1 MERVATIRLGL
12 FVLAILAHRAS
23 SLWELEVP
31 QDDTQPL
38 SKIALHRSTQKLDN
52 SITISANPVLL
63 GQKGETAEYITVQ
76 YKKPT
81 GANETDWI
89 GVFSP
94 AKFNASECLENFN
107 PWEYQPYICQAPIK
121 YKYANYLSPDYLV
134 HGEGSVTFRLVKQR
148 SDFAFGFF
156 SGDITNPVL
165 EAVSNT
171 ITFADT
177 DAPVYPRLALGSTW
191 DQMTVTWTSGYGKK
205 DADAVVQWGTEV
217 GEESWFSPAST
228 LTFTRDDMCGVPA
241 RTVGWRDPGFF
252 HTAYLKEL
260 WPSTRYYYKV
270 GHRIKKGGY
279 VWGLKYYFTSAPA
292 LGEDT
297 VQRVVIFGDMGKNE
311 RDGSIEFN
319 QFQHGALITS
329 DQLSKDVENYDI
341 LFHIGD
347 LAYANGYIS
356 QWDQFHEQV
365 GETAARVPYM
375 VTNGNHER
383 DYPGTGS
390 FFQNMD
396 SGGECGVPA
405 QVMYHMPTRNKAKS
419 WYEADWGMFHF
430 CVADTEMDWREGT
443 EQYKFLE
450 ECFAKVD
457 RQRQPWL
464 IFLAH
469 RVLGYSSGIYY
480 AMEGTFAEP
489 YGRESLQKLWQKY
502 KVDLAFYGHVHNY
515 ERSCPVYENQCV
527 STEKDHYS
535 GTFNATI
542 HIVAGGGGCDLEPF
556 SPYAPSW
563 SIAKDLDF
571 GFTKLT
577 AFNRTTL
584 LFEYKKS
591 RDGEVYDQFWISR
604 NYRDVLGCDG
614 TRAKNC
620 PDFVLAT

>member
-1 MERVATIRLGL
+1 MEKVAKTRLVL
-12 FVLAILAHRAS
+12 FLLGILVHSAS
-23 SLWELEVP
+23 GLWELEVR

-38 SKIALHRSTQKLDN
+38 SKIALHRSTQKFDK
-52 SITISANPVLL
+52 SITISADPVLL
-63 GQKGETAEYITVQ
+63 GHKGETSEYVTVK

-81 GANETDWI
+81 GAKETDWI

-94 AKFNASECLENFN
+94 AKFNASECSEDLN
-107 PWEYQPYICQAPIK
+107 PREYRPYICQAPIK
-121 YKYANYLSPDYLV
+121 YKYANYSSPNYVID
-134 HGEGSVTFRLVKQR
+134 GEGSVTFRLVKQR

-165 EAVSNT
+165 EAISNT
-171 ITFADT
+171 ISFADT
-177 DAPVYPRLALGSTW
+177 NAPVYPRLALGSTW

-217 GEESWFSPAST
+217 GKESWLSPAST
-228 LTFTRDDMCGVPA
+228 LTFTRHDMCGPPA

-252 HTAYLKEL
+252 HTAYLKDL

-270 GHRIKKGGY
+270 GHRMKNGGY
-279 VWGLKYYFTSAPA
+279 VWGLKYYFTSSPA

-311 RDGSIEFN
+311 RDGSIEYN
-319 QFQHGALITS
+319 QFQHGALNTT
-329 DQLSKDVENYDI
+329 DQLVQDVENYDI
-341 LFHIGD
+341 VFHIGD
-347 LAYANGYIS
+347 LAYANGYMS

-365 GETAARVPYM
+365 GEIAARVPYM

-383 DYPGTGS
+383 DYPGSGS
-390 FFQNMD
+390 FYQNMD

-405 QVMYHMPTRNKAKS
+405 QVMYHMPTSNKAKS

-450 ECFAKVD
+450 QCFAKVD

-502 KVDLAFYGHVHNY
+502 KVDLALYGHVHNY

-556 SPYAPSW
+556 SPFAPSW
-563 SIAKDLDF
+563 SIVKDLDF

-614 TRAKNC
+614 TPAKNC
-620 PDFVLAT
+620 PAFVLAT